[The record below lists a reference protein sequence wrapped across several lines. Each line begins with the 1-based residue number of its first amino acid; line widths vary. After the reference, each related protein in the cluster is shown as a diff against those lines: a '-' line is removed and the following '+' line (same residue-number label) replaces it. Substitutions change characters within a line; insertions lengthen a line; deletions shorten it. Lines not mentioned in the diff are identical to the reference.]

1 MSILIKS
8 MEMPKTYPLTVIIY
22 PDGQVLSET
31 CGARDIHGEA
41 VPVPPHGDLIDVE
54 ELMEKIAC
62 LVPYYIETGYEKAF
76 TDGLSS
82 AYEIVKATPTIIPA
96 SEEGE

>member
-8 MEMPKTYPLTVIIY
+8 MEMPKTYPLTVTIY

-41 VPVPPHGDLIDVE
+41 VPVPPHGRLIIKDGE
-54 ELMEKIAC
+54 I
-62 LVPYYIETGYEKAF
+62 IEQQS
-76 TDGLSS
+76 D
-82 AYEIVKATPTIIPA
+82 
-96 SEEGE
+96 